1 MISHNPACAVVR
13 CGEMRAWCDCDEGL
27 IARLRACE
35 GDYAEVSTFT
45 LRRAADRIEALLAER
60 LRGSEEMD

>member
-1 MISHNPACAVVR
+1 MAGPISHNPACAVVR

-60 LRGSEEMD
+60 LRGDA

>member
-1 MISHNPACAVVR
+1 MSEHNPACAVVR

-27 IARLRACE
+27 ISRLRGYE
-35 GDYAEVSTFT
+35 GDYVEVSTFT

-60 LRGSEEMD
+60 LRGDA